1 MKKVLFAL
9 LVAMLFVTSLP
20 VSAAPKFSAY
30 DFSNWTEVRTYYENF
45 QDHDLNGQYRFQ
57 FTEDDTDLIPEG
69 WTYKKTS
76 GEENSEF
83 RDENVKKDFSHFQ
96 ALNCTLLQ

>member
-30 DFSNWTEVRTYYENF
+30 DFSNWTEVRTIMK
-45 QDHDLNGQYRFQ
+45 L
-57 FTEDDTDLIPEG
+57 
-69 WTYKKTS
+69 S
-76 GEENSEF
+76 GS
-83 RDENVKKDFSHFQ
+83 
-96 ALNCTLLQ
+96 